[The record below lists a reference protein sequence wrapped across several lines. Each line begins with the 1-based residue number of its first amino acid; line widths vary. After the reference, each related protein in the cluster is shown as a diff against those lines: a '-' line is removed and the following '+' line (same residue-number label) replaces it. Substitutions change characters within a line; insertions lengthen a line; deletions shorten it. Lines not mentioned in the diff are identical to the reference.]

1 MTEPRQEL
9 PTDLQLSRLYRE
21 HAADGPADAIDQR
34 ILAAARQA
42 LSGPQASESPR
53 RGWWQRWRM
62 PLSLATTAMLTLM
75 LAQLVE
81 RQPAELSVAPSQE
94 MRAVESGP
102 KRVEPASVSP
112 APAKEASGPA
122 SPEIKKTLPKAPD
135 RQGERDRSPASNH
148 VAEQVMDVPAPSAKA
163 ELAAPAPASVA
174 RDAAVGSEMRAAPA
188 LSAVP
193 PAVTPVQKSRAD
205 GVRSPAVW
213 LDEIRVLR
221 SAGRTD
227 EAERQLRE
235 FRLAYPDFV
244 LPEEFRQ

>member
-9 PTDLQLSRLYRE
+9 PTDPQLARLYRE
-21 HAADGPADAIDQR
+21 HAVDEPADAIDQR

-42 LSGPQASESPR
+42 VSDHQAGALPR
-53 RGWWQRWRM
+53 RSWWQRWRM
-62 PLSLATTAMLTLM
+62 PLSLATTAMLTLL

-81 RQPAELSVAPSQE
+81 RQPAELSLAPSQE
-94 MRAVESGP
+94 MRAVESVP
-102 KRVEPASVSP
+102 ERAEPAPVLP
-112 APAKEASGPA
+112 APAKEVSAPA
-122 SPEIKKTLPKAPD
+122 SPEVKKTLPKAPD
-135 RQGERDRSPASNH
+135 RQGVRDRSPASNH
-148 VAEQVMDVPAPSAKA
+148 AVEQAMDESAPSAKA
-163 ELAAPAPASVA
+163 ERAAPAPASAA
-174 RDAAVGSEMRAAPA
+174 RDAAAGSEMRAAPA

-193 PAVTPVQKSRAD
+193 PAATPVQKSRAD

-221 SAGRTD
+221 RAGKTD

-244 LPEEFRQ
+244 LPEDFRQ